1 MTPARE
7 SAVDE
12 IAILRPS
19 DRWDD
24 FETDLESAF
33 LASGLTVTLRTT
45 LKQLPGSR
53 HWHVKRGR
61 APGTLEV
68 TLLPSQ
74 RRAWFGI
81 HSNRRG
87 EWIAAAMS
95 DLKQALEAPP
105 GAT

>member
-1 MTPARE
+1 MTPVRE

-12 IAILRPS
+12 ISILRPS

-24 FETDLESAF
+24 FEPDLERA
-33 LASGLTVTLRTT
+33 LQASGLTVTLRTT

-61 APGTLEV
+61 APGTLEI
-68 TLLPSQ
+68 TLLPAQ
-74 RRAWFGI
+74 RRAWFSI

-87 EWIAAAMS
+87 EWITAALS
-95 DLKQALEAPP
+95 DLKQALEAPV
-105 GAT
+105 GST